1 MADLPGTSPSLAVGS
16 LTGATT
22 RVGHTLGADEP
33 GLLMFGLGLHDD
45 HLFSTGNPLS

>member
-22 RVGHTLGADEP
+22 RAGHTLGTDEP
-33 GLLMFGLGLHDD
+33 DLLMFGLHDD
-45 HLFSTGNPLS
+45 HLFSTGSPLS